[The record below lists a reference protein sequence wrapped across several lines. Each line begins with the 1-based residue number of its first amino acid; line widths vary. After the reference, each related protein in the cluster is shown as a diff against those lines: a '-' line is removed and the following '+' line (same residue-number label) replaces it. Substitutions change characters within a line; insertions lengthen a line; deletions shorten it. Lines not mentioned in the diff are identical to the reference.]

1 MSREEESSVGTAT
14 SGDTV
19 RVHYTG
25 KLDDDTVFDT
35 SEGRDP
41 IEFTVG
47 AGEVIPGFEQAVLG
61 MEPGEE
67 KAVEIPA
74 DEAYGDRRDDL
85 IVSLERSTLP
95 DELDPEVG
103 QELQMRDKS
112 GNTFPVRI
120 TEIGEEQVTVD
131 ANHPLAG
138 QPLNFDIE
146 LVEIV

>member
-1 MSREEESSVGTAT
+1 M
-14 SGDTV
+14 